1 MVEKIGLPDYRFF
14 IYYDDAIYGYL
25 ASKVCQPVLVPDY
38 VLRRTREVRH
48 QEVGASG
55 VRQISSTSDMTRY
68 YIMRNRGYMARYF
81 MLHGDYN
88 PVGYGFGT
96 FLSFAK
102 EFLRLVLVDRGHFG
116 PSWARLWAGIATQ
129 RRRCTIPLGS
139 PCHPWRRRWRYLH
152 PEAYLNCDACLTAA

>member
-1 MVEKIGLPDYRFF
+1 
-14 IYYDDAIYGYL
+14 
-25 ASKVCQPVLVPDY
+25 
-38 VLRRTREVRH
+38 
-48 QEVGASG
+48 
-55 VRQISSTSDMTRY
+55 MTRY

-116 PSWARLWAGIATQ
+116 PSWARLWAGYRDSKKALHDPAWKPMP
-129 RRRCTIPLGS
+129 PL
-139 PCHPWRRRWRYLH
+139 
-152 PEAYLNCDACLTAA
+152 A